1 MWSWQH
7 ILVYLVLALAVGY
20 LLRKFVFTDSVKSGK
35 ESLGGGCGDSDC
47 GCH

>member
-7 ILVYLVLALAVGY
+7 ILVYLTLALAVGY
-20 LLRKFVFTDSVKSGK
+20 LLRKFVFTDSGESKK

-47 GCH
+47 ACH

>member
-7 ILVYLVLALAVGY
+7 ILAYLTVALAVGY
-20 LLRKFVFTDSVKSGK
+20 LLRKFVFPSLWKSQK
-35 ESLGGGCGDSDC
+35 SNAGGDCGSPDC

>member
-7 ILVYLVLALAVGY
+7 ILVYLTLALAVGY
-20 LLRKFVFTDSVKSGK
+20 LLRKFVFTEVGKSKK

-47 GCH
+47 ACH